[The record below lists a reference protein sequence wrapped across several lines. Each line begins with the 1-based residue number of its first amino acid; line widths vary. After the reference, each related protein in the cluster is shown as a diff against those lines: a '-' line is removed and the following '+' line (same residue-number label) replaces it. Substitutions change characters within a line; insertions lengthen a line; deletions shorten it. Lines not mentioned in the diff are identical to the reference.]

1 MSTLFKKIAV
11 VGDVIADEYFF
22 GESERLSPEYPIPVI
37 KNIRSELRCGGA
49 ANVASCLSELTS
61 KVDLYFTI
69 SNDIYSK
76 KITKI
81 LNSKK
86 IKIFN
91 NLDKNNNTTLKKRIY
106 VEKNLITRLDY
117 DCSIPKNKSDS
128 IFKYLMKNINN
139 YSSIIISDYGKGQIN
154 DEISK
159 LIKLSQKKDIN
170 VIVDPFGL
178 DWQKYSGA
186 FCLTPNKKEFENIVG
201 KITSKKSLI
210 EKSYALIKKL
220 KIKSLLLTLG
230 SEGMFLMNDKK
241 KYFSFNAIK
250 KQVFDVTGA
259 GDTVCAIFTYFLS
272 RGFSVE
278 DSALY
283 SNQFASLSVTK
294 LGTSP
299 ISIKEYCQNFRFN
312 KKILQLDELK
322 QISKFYKSLNLCS
335 VFTNGGFDIIHAGHI
350 DYLERSKRLGQ
361 ILIVAINSD
370 KSISKLK
377 GKDRPLNKLN
387 YRLKILNSFSFIDHI
402 IVFDEL
408 TPIKIIKNINPNI
421 ITKGNGYTKNKV
433 VGYDYLQK
441 IGGQVKIIN
450 SKINKSSSKLLKLI
464 G

>member
-128 IFKYLMKNINN
+128 IFITLWKTSI
-139 YSSIIISDYGKGQIN
+139 YSSIIILILSGQIN

-159 LIKLSQKKDIN
+159 LIKLSRKDIN

-250 KQVFDVTGA
+250 KQVFDVTGVRH
-259 GDTVCAIFTYFLS
+259 GLCNIYIF
-272 RGFSVE
+272 
-278 DSALY
+278 
-283 SNQFASLSVTK
+283 
-294 LGTSP
+294 
-299 ISIKEYCQNFRFN
+299 SI
-312 KKILQLDELK
+312 
-322 QISKFYKSLNLCS
+322 
-335 VFTNGGFDIIHAGHI
+335 
-350 DYLERSKRLGQ
+350 
-361 ILIVAINSD
+361 
-370 KSISKLK
+370 
-377 GKDRPLNKLN
+377 
-387 YRLKILNSFSFIDHI
+387 
-402 IVFDEL
+402 
-408 TPIKIIKNINPNI
+408 
-421 ITKGNGYTKNKV
+421 
-433 VGYDYLQK
+433 
-441 IGGQVKIIN
+441 
-450 SKINKSSSKLLKLI
+450 
-464 G
+464 